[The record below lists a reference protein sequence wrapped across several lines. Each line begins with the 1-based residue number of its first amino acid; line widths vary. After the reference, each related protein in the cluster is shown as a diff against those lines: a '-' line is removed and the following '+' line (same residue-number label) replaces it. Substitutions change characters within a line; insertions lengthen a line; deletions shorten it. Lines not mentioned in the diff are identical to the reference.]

1 MTGEQTMRGTNREAR
16 KTANRQKLIDATI
29 DSIAELGLSDTTVA
43 AVVRRAG
50 LSQGIVNLH
59 FDTKEALLAET
70 LRFLSV
76 EWEAAWRDRFDR
88 GAADPAAQLQAMLL
102 SVFEPSVFNR
112 RKLAAWHAF
121 YADSKHQSA
130 YRTVAGPSDRLY
142 LETLTGLCQRFID
155 DDGCGGNGDLEAKLV
170 AKGLRSMTDG
180 LCLDWL
186 TNPRATSR
194 AEARRICLQALRT
207 SFPRHFP
214 LASPAGA
221 AGHPAMSEA
230 AA

>member
-1 MTGEQTMRGTNREAR
+1 
-16 KTANRQKLIDATI
+16 
-29 DSIAELGLSDTTVA
+29 
-43 AVVRRAG
+43 
-50 LSQGIVNLH
+50 
-59 FDTKEALLAET
+59 
-70 LRFLSV
+70 
-76 EWEAAWRDRFDR
+76 
-88 GAADPAAQLQAMLL
+88 MLL
-102 SVFEPSVFNR
+102 SVFEPSIFNR

-142 LETLTGLCQRFID
+142 LETLTGLCQRLID
-155 DDGCGGNGDLEAKLV
+155 DDGCGGNGDLEAKLA

-214 LASPAGA
+214 LASPAA
-221 AGHPAMSEA
+221 AAAHPITSEA

>member
-1 MTGEQTMRGTNREAR
+1 MRAAIREAR
-16 KTANRQKLIDATI
+16 KNANRQKLIEATI
-29 DSIAELGLSDTTVA
+29 DSIAELGLSDTTVG

-76 EWEAAWRDRFDR
+76 EWEAAWRDRLDR
-88 GAADPAAQLQAMLL
+88 AAADGATQLQSMLL
-102 SVFEPSVFNR
+102 SAFEPSVFNR

-121 YADSKHQSA
+121 YADSKHQAA
-130 YRTVAGPSDRLY
+130 YRAVAGPSDRLY
-142 LETLTGLCQRFID
+142 LATLTDLCRQLIA
-155 DDGCGGNGDLEAKLV
+155 DGHYRDLEAKLV

-186 TNPRATSR
+186 TSPRATSR

-214 LASPAGA
+214 LAPLAGA
-221 AGHPAMSEA
+221 AGDPPMSEA
-230 AA
+230 VA

>member
-1 MTGEQTMRGTNREAR
+1 MMRPTNREAR
-16 KTANRQKLIDATI
+16 KTANRQKLIEATI
-29 DSIAELGLSDTTVA
+29 DSIAELGLSDTTVGT
-43 AVVRRAG
+43 VVTRAG

-76 EWEAAWRDRFDR
+76 EWEAAWRERLER
-88 GAADPAAQLQAMLL
+88 AGSDPAARLQSLLL
-102 SVFEPSVFNR
+102 SVFGPSVFNR

-130 YRTVAGPSDRLY
+130 YRAVAGSGDRRY
-142 LETLTGLCQRFID
+142 LETLTDLCRRLIEEGGG
-155 DDGCGGNGDLEAKLV
+155 DGGDLDARLV
-170 AKGLRSMTDG
+170 AKGLRCMTDG
-180 LCLDWL
+180 LCLEWL

-194 AEARRICLQALRT
+194 AEARRICLQALTT

-214 LASPAGA
+214 LTDAKGAPALT
-221 AGHPAMSEA
+221 EA